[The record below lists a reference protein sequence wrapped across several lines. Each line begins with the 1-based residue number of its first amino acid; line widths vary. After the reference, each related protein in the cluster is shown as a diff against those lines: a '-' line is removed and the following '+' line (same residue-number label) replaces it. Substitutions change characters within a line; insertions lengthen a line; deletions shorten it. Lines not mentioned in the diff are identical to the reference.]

1 MTTRPLAFAVAL
13 TSLLLVAAQA
23 DKPMPKEAP
32 PPPPVDLQPAPDD
45 ARLLGSCTVDAKS
58 CLEWE
63 GAFTG
68 VDLKARCQK
77 AKGTWSDGACPTE
90 NRVGTCTQ
98 RETSSD
104 DRTMTRSFAP
114 VKAADAKAACKKLP
128 RAAFMPN

>member
-1 MTTRPLAFAVAL
+1 MTNRPLTLAVAL

-23 DKPMPKEAP
+23 EKPMPKEAEP
-32 PPPPVDLQPAPDD
+32 PPPSNVEPPPDD
-45 ARLLGSCTVDAKS
+45 ARLLGSCRIDAKS

-63 GAFTG
+63 GDFAG

-77 AKGTWSDGACPTE
+77 AKGSWSEGACPTE
-90 NRVGTCTQ
+90 QRVGTCTQ

-104 DRTMTRSFAP
+104 DRAMTRSYAP

-128 RAAFMPN
+128 RAAFLAN